1 MLANDQK
8 INFSRLIDHDHSWA
22 FINIDLLQIEP
33 SSTFSSY
40 QRYKIQYFSFFTQEN
55 EPTAESAQKK
65 GYYNRI
71 RIFEWAKRKFSKSL
85 KVNLKFLA
93 SRTCRSKK
101 KSNRQKRNLGLIKL
115 LFWASGTVQDFLFFG
130 GRDPWIK
137 TDQNRAVQKKVKK
150 SLSGP
155 GPENHEK
162 SRTYSD

>member
-1 MLANDQK
+1 MSFHKYRFTSD
-8 INFSRLIDHDHSWA
+8 WA
-22 FINIDLLQIEP
+22 LEYFRVL
-33 SSTFSSY
+33 SY
-40 QRYKIQYFSFFTQEN
+40 QRYKIQYFSFLRKKMSLLK
-55 EPTAESAQKK
+55 AHRKK
-65 GYYNRI
+65 GYYNKI

-101 KSNRQKRNLGLIKL
+101 KSNRQKRNLGLIEL
-115 LFWASGTVQDFLFFG
+115 LFWASGPVQDFLFFG
-130 GRDPWIK
+130 GRNPRIK

-162 SRTYSD
+162 SRTYSDKD